1 VTLAARLRQI
11 VDALPAG
18 AAVTLPTDA
27 VRAWLEEEPY
37 PAAPVMAVQEEPAT
51 WRERL
56 WTVPAGTR
64 LSVAE
69 LAEGVNRSKDWVYR
83 AGDRRRAARKGREPL
98 PCSRIDGQLVFEAGA
113 VREWLRRS
121 ELVVNPTRRRAP

>member
-1 VTLAARLRQI
+1 MTLAARLRQI

-27 VRAWLEEEPY
+27 VRAWLEEELY
-37 PAAPVMAVQEEPAT
+37 PAAPVLSVEEPAT

-56 WTVPAGTR
+56 WTVPSSTR

-69 LAEGVNRSKDWVYR
+69 VAEAAGRSRDWCYR
-83 AGDRRRAARKGREPL
+83 ATDKRRALQKGREPL
-98 PCSRIDGQLVFEAGA
+98 PCSRIDGMLVFTAGD
-113 VREWLRRS
+113 VRAWLQRS
-121 ELVVNPTRRRAP
+121 EQLINPPRRGS